1 MIPAPGPTT
10 RRELSRNMTNRRDR
24 SGPQPLSKI
33 LPEVLREC
41 GLDDRLEER
50 SPILHWRRI
59 VGEDIAAHSR
69 AVDLSDGVLV
79 LEADHGAWRQEV
91 TMLIPMIRD
100 KFNALFG
107 EGTVTDIQWRD
118 RPVRG
123 RKRSGKK

>member
-1 MIPAPGPTT
+1 
-10 RRELSRNMTNRRDR
+10 MTNRRDK
-24 SGPQPLSKI
+24 SGPQPLSRI

-59 VGEDIAAHSR
+59 VGEDIAAHSQ
-69 AVDLSDGVLV
+69 AVDLHDGVLV

-91 TMLIPMIRD
+91 TMLIPMIKD

-118 RPVRG
+118 RPARG
-123 RKRSGKK
+123 RKRSGR